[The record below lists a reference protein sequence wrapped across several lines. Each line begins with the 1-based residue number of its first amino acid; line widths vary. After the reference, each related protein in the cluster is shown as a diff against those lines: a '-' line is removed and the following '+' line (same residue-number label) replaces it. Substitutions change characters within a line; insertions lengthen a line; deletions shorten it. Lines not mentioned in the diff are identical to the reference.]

1 MVCGREGLG
10 RGGGECVGLLSRG
23 HNRSGKCE
31 EGGKMMMELICPVLV
46 ALIVRAKGPIQSG
59 LAPGRLDGRNAASI
73 IS

>member
-46 ALIVRAKGPIQSG
+46 TTW
-59 LAPGRLDGRNAASI
+59 
-73 IS
+73 